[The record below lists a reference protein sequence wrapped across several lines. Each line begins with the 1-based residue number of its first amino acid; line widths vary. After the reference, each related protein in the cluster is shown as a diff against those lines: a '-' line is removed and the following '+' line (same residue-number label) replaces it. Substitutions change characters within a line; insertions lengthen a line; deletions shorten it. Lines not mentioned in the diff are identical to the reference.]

1 MSLYRKPSDLP
12 GTIPVFPLTGAILFP
27 RWNLPLN
34 FFEPRYLNMVDDVMA
49 GDRLIGMVQPQPEAV
64 DRAAPPLAPVGCV
77 GRVTTYSETEDG
89 RYLVTLTG
97 VCRYR
102 ITEECDVQTPYRQAR
117 VDFEHFAHD
126 LTPVDATQL
135 PSRDALMTALTEYLE
150 RNSLKADW
158 GQVDDT
164 PMEMLVNALCAGCPF
179 SPVEKQALV
188 EAETLKHRAEAL
200 IALLEMDVTGDDEGW
215 MQ

>member
-1 MSLYRKPSDLP
+1 MSLYRKPTDLP
-12 GTIPVFPLTGAILFP
+12 QTIPVFPLTGAILFP

-34 FFEPRYLNMVDDVMA
+34 FFEPRYLNMVDDVMR
-49 GDRLIGMVQPQPEAV
+49 GDRLIGMVQP
-64 DRAAPPLAPVGCV
+64 RAGAMDKVLPPLSPIGCV
-77 GRVTTYSETEDG
+77 GRVTTYAETEDG

-102 ITEECDVQTPYRQAR
+102 VLEELDVQTPYRQAR
-117 VDFEHFAHD
+117 VDYESFAQD
-126 LTPVDATQL
+126 LRPVDATQL
-135 PSRDALMTALTEYLE
+135 PSREALMRALSEYLE

-188 EAETLKHRAEAL
+188 EAETLKDRSEAL
-200 IALLEMDVTGDDEGW
+200 IALLEMDVAGADEGG